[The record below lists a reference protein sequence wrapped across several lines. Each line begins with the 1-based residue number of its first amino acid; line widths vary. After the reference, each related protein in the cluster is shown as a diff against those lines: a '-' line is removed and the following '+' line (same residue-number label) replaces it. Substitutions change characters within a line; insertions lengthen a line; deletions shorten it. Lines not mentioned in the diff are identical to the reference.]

1 MSADEDSG
9 NFLARWS
16 RLKRS
21 DATKPDRLPE
31 PASTVRPT
39 VDTRDASTEPP
50 VDITKLPKIE
60 DLTPSSDIAAF
71 LQKGVPEELKR
82 LALRR
87 IWSLDPAIRNFIE
100 VAENQ
105 YDWNAV
111 GGVPGFGEMTPG
123 TDIAALLRQ
132 AIGQT
137 PEPLVAECSTA
148 ELVDAAAGADNPA
161 QSHAKIAAS
170 QQDKP
175 AGDSADAP
183 PDDAR
188 HDARVEGVE
197 PPDTP
202 PINTERLQ
210 PSPPANPTPRARHGG
225 ALPSFA
231 DDKLV

>member
-1 MSADEDSG
+1 MSTDDDQH
-9 NFLARWS
+9 FLARWS

-21 DATKPDRLPE
+21 APNETTVQHELPTAT
-31 PASTVRPT
+31 RPT
-39 VDTRDASTEPP
+39 VDSTSPPTEPP
-50 VDITKLPKIE
+50 FDVTKLPKID
-60 DLTPSSDIAAF
+60 DLTASSDIAAF

-82 LALRR
+82 LAMKR
-87 IWSLDPAIRNFIE
+87 IWSLDPAIRDFIE

-148 ELVDAAAGADNPA
+148 ELVDAAAGADDPA

-170 QQDKP
+170 QQDKLV
-175 AGDSADAP
+175 GDSADAP

-188 HDARVEGVE
+188 HDARVEGGE

-202 PINTERLQ
+202 PIKTERLQ
-210 PSPPANPTPRARHGG
+210 PSPRANPTPRARHGG